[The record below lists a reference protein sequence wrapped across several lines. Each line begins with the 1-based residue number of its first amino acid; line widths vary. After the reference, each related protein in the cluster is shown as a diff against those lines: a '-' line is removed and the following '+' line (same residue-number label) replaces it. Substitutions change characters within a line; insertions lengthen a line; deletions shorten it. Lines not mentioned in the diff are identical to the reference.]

1 MTQVSITQTVRR
13 KAPSIP
19 FHTIAEAILPR
30 DYHLSLV
37 LIGDTLGK
45 RLNKQYKQRNY
56 PTNILSFPLE
66 KDSGEIFI
74 NVRRVEREAQQYHAP
89 HTSRTI
95 SPTKRNVLTRK
106 HLTYLFIHGCLHL
119 AGYTHGD
126 TMSKLE
132 QKYLT
137 QFT

>member
-13 KAPSIP
+13 KVPSIP
-19 FHTIAEAILPR
+19 FHIIAEAILPR

-37 LIGDTLGK
+37 LIGDTLGQ
-45 RLNKQYKQRNY
+45 RLNKQYKQRDY

-74 NVRRVEREAQQYHAP
+74 NVRRAEREARKYHQQS
-89 HTSRTI
+89 TSRTL
-95 SPTKRNVLTRK
+95 SSSQRTALTKK
-106 HLTYLFIHGCLHL
+106 HLIYLFIHGCLHL
-119 AGYTHGD
+119 SGYAHGD